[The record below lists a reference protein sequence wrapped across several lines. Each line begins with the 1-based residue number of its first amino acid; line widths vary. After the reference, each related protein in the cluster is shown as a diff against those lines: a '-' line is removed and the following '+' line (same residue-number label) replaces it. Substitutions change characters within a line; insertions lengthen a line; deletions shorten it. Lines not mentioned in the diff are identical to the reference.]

1 MHEEVT
7 LKIRSWIG
15 GVAPIS
21 SPNRTAIT
29 TRKPLHA
36 FAWPVENTTFVV
48 EMK

>member
-7 LKIRSWIG
+7 LKIRSLVG

-29 TRKPLHA
+29 TENFLHA
-36 FAWPVENTTFVV
+36 SA
-48 EMK
+48 